1 MNAKTKVMT
10 QGEPMR
16 LIFGFAAPMLLG
28 NIFQQFYNIADSTI
42 VGRFVGAEALAAVG
56 ATSTLQ
62 MLTLCLCFG
71 LTNGAGVIVA
81 QCIGAKSYEQLR
93 KTLGS
98 LICVVSVTVAV
109 MLTLGIIFAPAA
121 LRFLSVPDEIIDLSA
136 VYFKIIM
143 AGAPFMMAYNTCSAV
158 MRSMGNSKTPLFML
172 MISSG
177 VNIALDLVFVV
188 LLHLGVAGAAAATVI
203 SQAVSAAACIIW
215 LVRSRFDLHLDGLKI
230 RPDRESVVNILK
242 TGLPAALQSSMI
254 AIGNLGIQRL
264 INSFGTMTVAA
275 YAAAGK
281 VDSIAIMVVVTMGMS
296 LSVFCGQ
303 NAGAGRTDRI
313 RSGLYKTLSFVLA
326 YCLVLALIMMFFGRN
341 LLSVFLDANEAE
353 EALNIGEQYLKII
366 GVAYFM
372 AGVMRCYL
380 NVVHGTGDVNVSMA
394 TGLAELAVRI
404 IASYILVIPFGL
416 IGLWIAIPVSW
427 GCGSIIPVV
436 RYYSGKWKAKTLI
449 HSN

>member
-10 QGEPMR
+10 DGEPMR
-16 LIFGFAAPMLLG
+16 LILGFAAPMLLG

-71 LTNGAGVIVA
+71 LTNGAGIIIA
-81 QCIGAKSYEQLR
+81 QCFGAKSYEQLR
-93 KTLGS
+93 ETLGS
-98 LICVVSVTVAV
+98 LICVVSAVAAV
-109 MLTLGIIFAPAA
+109 MLTLGIIFAPAV
-121 LRFLSVPDEIIDLSA
+121 LRFLSVPDEIINLSA
-136 VYFKIIM
+136 MYFKIIM
-143 AGAPFMMAYNTCSAV
+143 AGAPFMMAYNACSAI

-172 MISSG
+172 MLSSG
-177 VNIALDLVFVV
+177 INIVLDVVFVV
-188 LLHLGVAGAAAATVI
+188 FFHWGVAGAAAATI
-203 SQAVSAAACIIW
+203 IAQAVSAVTCITW
-215 LVRSRFDLHLDGLKI
+215 LVRSRYELHLDGLRM
-230 RPDRESVVNILK
+230 RPTREATANILK

-254 AIGNLGIQRL
+254 SIGNMSIQRL
-264 INSFGTMTVAA
+264 INSFGTMAVAA

-303 NAGAGRTDRI
+303 NIGAGRTDRI
-313 RSGLYKTLSFVLA
+313 KSGLYKTLSFVLS
-326 YCLVLALIMMFFGRN
+326 YCIILAVIMMFFGRN
-341 LLSVFLDANEAE
+341 LLSIFLDAGEAK
-353 EALNIGEQYLKII
+353 EALDIGAQYLKVI
-366 GVAYFM
+366 GIAYFM

-380 NVVHGTGDVNVSMA
+380 NVVHGTGDVNVSMV
-394 TGLAELAVRI
+394 TGLAELTVRV

-416 IGLWIAIPVSW
+416 MGLWIAIPISW

-436 RYYSGKWKAKTLI
+436 RYYSGKWKTKTLI
-449 HSN
+449 HSH